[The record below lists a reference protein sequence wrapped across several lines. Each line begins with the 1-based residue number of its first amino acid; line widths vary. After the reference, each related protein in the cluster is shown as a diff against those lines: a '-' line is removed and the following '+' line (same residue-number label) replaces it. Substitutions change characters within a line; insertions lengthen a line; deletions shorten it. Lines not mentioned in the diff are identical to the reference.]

1 VIFLL
6 TLPFRML
13 GLGFKTGRGTV
24 KLLGFRRLVVF
35 GAGLGVGLLVAPR
48 PGAELRAKLRA
59 VLEEYQ
65 GSAATPTAD
74 LVTRVRDELASSPR
88 TWHLPQPSVTLDGVD
103 RVVLAG
109 DVPDDTAKADLER
122 VAAGVKG
129 VVSVDNRLTVSTS

>member
-6 TLPFRML
+6 TLPFKML

-24 KLLGFRRLVVF
+24 RLFGLRRLVVF
-35 GAGLGVGLLVAPR
+35 GLGVGVGLLLAPG

-59 VLEEYQ
+59 AVDDLQ
-65 GSAATPTAD
+65 GRGAGPTAD
-74 LVTRVRDELASSPR
+74 LVSRVRDELASSPR

-109 DVPDDTAKADLER
+109 AVPDDTAKADLER

-129 VVSVDNRLTVSTS
+129 VVSVDNRLAVAAS